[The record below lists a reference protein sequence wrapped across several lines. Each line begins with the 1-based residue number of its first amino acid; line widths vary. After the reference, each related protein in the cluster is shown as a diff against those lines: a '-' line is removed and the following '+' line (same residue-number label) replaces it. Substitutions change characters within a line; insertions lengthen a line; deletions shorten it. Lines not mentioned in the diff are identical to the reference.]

1 MKIQK
6 LQSVLLCLQAHPDNE
21 KDSEFADRID
31 DLEKII
37 AEIEAEE
44 KYITDLLRKIEV
56 QTDALVKV
64 RKHPD
69 TTEEK
74 EIEKLDAV
82 IRFLKSFYNDV
93 EALKELPKQKKI
105 GKT

>member
-1 MKIQK
+1 MSTISK

-31 DLEKII
+31 DLETII
-37 AEIEAEE
+37 AEIKADE
-44 KYITDLLRKIEV
+44 KYIVDLLRKIEV
-56 QTDALVKV
+56 QTDALVTV
-64 RKHPD
+64 RKHPE

-82 IRFLKSFYNDV
+82 IRFLKSFYTDV
-93 EALKELPKQKKI
+93 EVLKK
-105 GKT
+105 